1 MKRLLAIFFI
11 LPFTVFAQKDS
22 VLSGAYTWQQPVA
35 QKGKI
40 SSVVLLE
47 GKVHDF
53 EWMQFSANSIAG
65 KTEIKQTIPANQ
77 EQLLIVRSG
86 AVTIHFRDSSFL
98 LTANSIAVLIP
109 GEKYSLSNAATT
121 VADFFTMKYRSRKPV
136 DAQRGGSSFVK
147 IWENIPFKP
156 NNNGGGRR
164 DFFEQPT
171 VLQKRFEMHV
181 TTLKE
186 GLKSHDPHT
195 HRAEEIILVIEG
207 ETEMQAGNAVVKTAA
222 GGFYYLGSNVL
233 HGIKNIGTKSGMY
246 FAIQFE

>member
-1 MKRLLAIFFI
+1 MKRLLAILFFI
-11 LPFTVFAQKDS
+11 PCLAFAQKDS
-22 VLSGAYTWQQPVA
+22 VLSGAYNWQQPLTI
-35 QKGKI
+35 KNNI

-86 AVTIHFRDSSFL
+86 AVTIHLGDSSFL
-98 LTANSIAVLIP
+98 LTANSVAVLMP
-109 GEKYSLSNAATT
+109 GEKYSLSNAVTT
-121 VADFFTMKYRSRKPV
+121 VADFFTMKYRSRKPA
-136 DAQRGGSSFVK
+136 DAQHGGTSFVK
-147 IWENIPFKP
+147 IWENIPFKA
-156 NNNGGGRR
+156 NNIGGGRR
-164 DFFEQPT
+164 DFFEKPT

-186 GLKSHDPHT
+186 GLRSHAPHT

-207 ETEMQAGNAVVKTAA
+207 ETEMQAGNAIVKTAA

-233 HGIKNIGTKSGMY
+233 HGIKNIGTKSSTY